1 MTVKFEKMWIIN
13 LKLGMR
19 NKKKGPYIIKLIANA
34 QNIRVKKNGP
44 KYHLVMFDNLRFQGL
59 KITAKR

>member
-1 MTVKFEKMWIIN
+1 
-13 LKLGMR
+13 MR
-19 NKKKGPYIIKLIANA
+19 NKKKGRYILKLIANA
-34 QNIRVKKNGP
+34 QNIRVQKNGP